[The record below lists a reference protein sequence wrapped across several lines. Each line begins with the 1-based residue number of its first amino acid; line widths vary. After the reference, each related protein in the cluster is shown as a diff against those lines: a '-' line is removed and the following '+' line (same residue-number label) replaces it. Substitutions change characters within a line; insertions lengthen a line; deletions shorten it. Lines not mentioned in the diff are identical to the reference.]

1 VETVIR
7 AAIVYLFLWV
17 VSRAMGKKE
26 LSGMSSFE
34 LILLV
39 IMGDLIQQGVTQQDT
54 SLTAALLAVATLAV
68 LIVSISWVT
77 FRFERAAPVA
87 EGLPVIVV
95 REGRIQREAL
105 RIERLTEDE
114 VAEEAR
120 QQGIP
125 DLRDVLVGVLETDGK
140 FSFVTQQRR
149 RQQSGSEPPT
159 T

>member
-1 VETVIR
+1 METVIR
-7 AAIVYLFLWV
+7 ATIVYLFLWV
-17 VSRAMGKKE
+17 VTRAVGKKE

-68 LIVSISWVT
+68 LIVGVSWVT
-77 FRFERAAPVA
+77 FRFKRVGPVA

-95 REGRIQREAL
+95 RDGRIQREAL
-105 RIERLTEDE
+105 RVERLSEDE
-114 VAEEAR
+114 VAEQAR

-125 DLRDVLVGVLETDGK
+125 DLKEVLVGVLETDGK

>member
-1 VETVIR
+1 METVIR

-95 REGRIQREAL
+95 REGRTLDLQL
-105 RIERLTEDE
+105 
-114 VAEEAR
+114 VPAE
-120 QQGIP
+120 
-125 DLRDVLVGVLETDGK
+125 L
-140 FSFVTQQRR
+140 
-149 RQQSGSEPPT
+149 GSD
-159 T
+159 